1 MEAHMKKTNLLKKR
15 LYYAVLTAITG
26 CSFVFGASFGTTAV
40 WQVSGKVTDV
50 HGNVMGGAQV
60 CVQGNATGCVTTATT
75 GTFTISGNAVGVQ
88 LDPSAQPSEKG
99 VNLEMRNGK
108 VFLNTPGA
116 LKGKLELFDASGCRL
131 EVVNDLTLLQG
142 SNRLDFPA
150 SRLASTML
158 LLRLSCGALEATWKI
173 VLGGTGS
180 STMVGRANQSQAL
193 YKEDATSFP
202 IITASKS
209 GYTSRN
215 YYATSATDDQAWILL
230 AATNDDST
238 YRFQGTSYPATAIP
252 PNVLFGQA
260 NTSVCPT
267 AYAGKKVGEL
277 LGYGV
282 SNCCGAITFNNVY
295 APTDS
300 TYLITFSYM
309 CAGGDND
316 GDANCGGTLGTNGG
330 LGCRPMQFVING
342 DSDKVVFQT
351 PCYSNTNWCLEHFD
365 STSIALKAGLNSIH
379 LWSATSDMPDLSRI
393 IIKDGRVY

>member
-1 MEAHMKKTNLLKKR
+1 MLPFKKR
-15 LYYAVLTAITG
+15 LYYAVLTAIIG
-26 CSFVFGASFGTTAV
+26 CSCVFGASFGTTAA

-50 HGNVMGGAQV
+50 HGNVIGGAQV
-60 CVQGNATGCVTTATT
+60 CVQGSATGCVTTATN
-75 GTFTISGNAVGVQ
+75 GTFTISGSAVGVR
-88 LDPSAQPSEKG
+88 LDPSIQPSEKG
-99 VNLEMRNGK
+99 VNLEERSGK
-108 VFLNTPGA
+108 LFLNTPGA
-116 LKGKLELFDASGCRL
+116 LQGKLELFDASGCRL
-131 EVVNDLTLLQG
+131 AVVNDLTLVQG
-142 SNRLDFPA
+142 ANRLNFPA
-150 SRLASTML
+150 SRLSSIML

-173 VLGGTGS
+173 IPGGIGS
-180 STMVGRANQSQAL
+180 STVVGRVDQPDAL
-193 YKEDATSFP
+193 YKAAAASFP
-202 IITASKS
+202 VITASKS

-215 YYATSATDDQAWILL
+215 YYATSDADAQAWILL
-230 AATNDDST
+230 AATGDDST
-238 YRFQGTSYPATAIP
+238 YRFEGTSYPATAIP

-260 NTSVCPT
+260 NTSSCPT

-282 SNCCGAITFNNVY
+282 SNCCGAITFPFIY
-295 APTDS
+295 APKDS

-330 LGCRPMQFVING
+330 LGCRPIQFVING